1 VVLANEIR
9 KGLTDSN
16 DRDNKEIIFL
26 HLQLKTEVM
35 FLRSKILSSLP
46 NFITILNLISGSV
59 GIFLVF
65 QDKIIW
71 ACIMIYI
78 AALFDFFD
86 GFVAR
91 LVKASSDIGKELDS
105 LADVISFGLLP
116 TAIVY
121 YIVKLI
127 ILQANPSFL
136 VMNASLT
143 EILIL
148 ATPLF
153 IVAFS
158 ALRLAKFNIDTRQS
172 YGFIGVPTPATAVLV
187 SSFPFIIESGSWGAF
202 LLMKLYVIIPLILI
216 LSFLMV
222 SEIPMMSLKFKNYK
236 FSDNLYKYL
245 LLIISAISL
254 VVGGVTSIPVIFLVY
269 IIFSFIQNK
278 AK

>member
-1 VVLANEIR
+1 
-9 KGLTDSN
+9 
-16 DRDNKEIIFL
+16 
-26 HLQLKTEVM
+26 M

-65 QDKIIW
+65 HDKIIW

-136 VMNASLT
+136 VMNASFT

-222 SEIPMMSLKFKNYK
+222 SEIPMMSLKFKTYR